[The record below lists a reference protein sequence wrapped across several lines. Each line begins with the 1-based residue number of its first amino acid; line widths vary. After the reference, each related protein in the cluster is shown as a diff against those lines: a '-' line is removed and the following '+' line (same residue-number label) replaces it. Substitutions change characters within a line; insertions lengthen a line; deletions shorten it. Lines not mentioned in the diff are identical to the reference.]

1 MNRTFIFFIFLISS
15 FLATKNLYSAE
26 DFIIARIKQN
36 LPTLTKVQHK
46 AKIYN
51 CRVTIPGKGA
61 GKITKA
67 DVVYQ
72 LDRKGDFS
80 ALLELEN
87 NTPLDVTSCVS
98 KEDKDNF
105 YKKLLKKAEKDKKS
119 GEPELDNFLKLAIDE
134 TTRFFLE

>member
-1 MNRTFIFFIFLISS
+1 
-15 FLATKNLYSAE
+15 LATKNLYSAE
-26 DFIIARIKQN
+26 DLVRIKQN
-36 LPTLTKVQHK
+36 LPTLVKVQYK

-51 CRVTIPGKGA
+51 CRITIPGRGA
-61 GKITKA
+61 GKITEA